1 MESFEETYGS
11 KEKFYASIRL
21 WKSNKR
27 VSLSNLLSSGNA
39 SVLHSWRSFINILN
53 ENYENYDARSING
66 HVVMK
71 SNEIIEN
78 NIHVLEAI
86 SKIKSILD
94 FEVNK
99 LLTLL
104 KNSLIDILDDIKSIS
119 TLSHAILL
127 ALLFCVLCTPE
138 CLVFDDNF
146 RLRLHSV
153 VSSVFVNLKLP
164 PPSELVKNEI
174 FYNFSKF
181 LPSIISNDCSN
192 KLTESLFHNMSL
204 IIIYLCESGSLPA
217 VKLCLLS
224 AIEIL
229 PIVKCE
235 FHPRFLL
242 IYSKLLEFYLK
253 HAAPPSSSLMMDL
266 EDLTSKLF
274 ASEKQQPRNDKGV
287 EIISEVLMILN
298 KNYLL
303 AQTQR
308 NEEIDSNL
316 NLTVFLESL
325 SQVINKSFHFILII
339 FSH

>member
-1 MESFEETYGS
+1 MESFEEIYGS
-11 KEKFYASIRL
+11 KEKFYESIRL
-21 WKSNKR
+21 WKNNKR
-27 VSLSNLLSSGNA
+27 ISLSTLLNSGNA

-53 ENYENYDARSING
+53 ENYDARSING

-71 SNEIIEN
+71 SNDIIEK

-86 SKIKSILD
+86 TKMKSILD

-99 LLTLL
+99 LSTML
-104 KNSLIDILDDIKSIS
+104 KNSLVDILDDDKCIS
-119 TLSHAILL
+119 TLSHVIFLT
-127 ALLFCVLCTPE
+127 LLFCVLCSPE
-138 CLVFDDNF
+138 CLAFGDNF
-146 RLRLHSV
+146 RLRLYGV
-153 VSSVFVNLKLP
+153 LSSVFVNLKLP
-164 PPSELVKNEI
+164 LPSELVKNEI
-174 FYNFSKF
+174 LYIFSEF

-229 PIVKCE
+229 SIVKSE

-242 IYSKLLEFYLK
+242 IYSKLFEFYLK
-253 HAAPPSSSLMMDL
+253 HAAPPSSSLLTDL
-266 EDLTSKLF
+266 EDSTSKLF
-274 ASEKQQPRNDKGV
+274 SCEKQQSMIDKGK

-308 NEEIDSNL
+308 SEEIGSNL
-316 NLTVFLESL
+316 NLTAFLESL
-325 SQVINKSFHFILII
+325 SQVINKSLILY
-339 FSH
+339 